1 MQKLDDLITF
11 VRVVERGSFIGAA
24 RQLGIPPATASRKV
38 QDLESR
44 LGAELLRRTTR
55 RVVVTDAG
63 REVYERAAQGLSLID
78 EAEHAAKNH
87 TSKPSGVLRVLA
99 PYAIGGLLIDRM
111 LSEFQKL
118 CPEVQIQLT
127 LNNEPLDLIEHG
139 FDVALRIG
147 ALKDS
152 GYVVRH
158 LLNGERRI
166 VASPEYLD
174 THEPIKSIEDL
185 ESHPFLASSIDS
197 SGGATSYHL
206 SNGSEARELTLSPRI
221 ASNEPSVALNHALNG
236 EGFAILA
243 EFYVRPHLEDGT
255 LKLVLPDWQSAE
267 DLRASLLFSRHATSD
282 PKIRMFIDFLG
293 GSSRHL
299 V

>member
-78 EAEHAAKNH
+78 EAEHAAKTH
-87 TSKPSGVLRVLA
+87 ASKPSGVLRVLA

-111 LSEFQKL
+111 LSDFQKL
-118 CPEVQIQLT
+118 CPEVQIQIT

-147 ALKDS
+147 ALKDF

-166 VASPEYLD
+166 VASPGYLAAHD
-174 THEPIKSIEDL
+174 PIELIEDL
-185 ESHPFLASSIDS
+185 EAHPFLASSIDFR
-197 SGGATSYHL
+197 A
-206 SNGSEARELTLSPRI
+206 ARPPIICRT
-221 ASNEPSVALNHALNG
+221 AA
-236 EGFAILA
+236 
-243 EFYVRPHLEDGT
+243 RPGN
-255 LKLVLPDWQSAE
+255 
-267 DLRASLLFSRHATSD
+267 
-282 PKIRMFIDFLG
+282 
-293 GSSRHL
+293 
-299 V
+299 